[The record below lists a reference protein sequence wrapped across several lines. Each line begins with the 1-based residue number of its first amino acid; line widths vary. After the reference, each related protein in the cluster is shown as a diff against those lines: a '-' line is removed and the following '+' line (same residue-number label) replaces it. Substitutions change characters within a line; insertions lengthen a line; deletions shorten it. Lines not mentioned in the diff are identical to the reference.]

1 MYYKLLN
8 LPMTQFPNHQ
18 NEDNKVVIKI
28 KCVNMCKS
36 FQGVLGPLQD
46 LLKCILLLSL
56 FSHFYHDLYKSL
68 SYSPLW
74 QENHANVF
82 YTIFST
88 SMYIRTGI
96 YIL

>member
-46 LLKCILLLSL
+46 LLLSL
-56 FSHFYHDLYKSL
+56 FSHFYHTYKSL